1 MKIDK
6 NKICL
11 LGKLQLHLIP
21 TTMIMMRKIL
31 SFAISIEIGLVWS
44 SCVVKLLQDF
54 TATVK
59 IVVRLLLFKQ
69 NAYMNSSALN
79 ILVYYIYCK
88 LVIDNL

>member
-31 SFAISIEIGLVWS
+31 TFAISIEIGLFWS
-44 SCVVKLLQDF
+44 RCVVKLLLQDF

-59 IVVRLLLFKQ
+59 IVV
-69 NAYMNSSALN
+69 
-79 ILVYYIYCK
+79 I
-88 LVIDNL
+88 